1 MTLAMQLLHRLAIS
15 RAAEKEGPQ
24 FLSGAALAA
33 EFKVTRSAIWKAI
46 SLLRQRGAEIEAI
59 THRGYRLARPASPLR
74 TEGVLARLSPA
85 TRALLR
91 DGQCVEEAHSTST
104 VLLERGAPPPGQF
117 DFLSAEY
124 QDAGRGRMGRSWLAP
139 PGGAICLSWS
149 WCFQGMAQRLG
160 ALSLATG
167 VAVLRALRSVG
178 VTGVQLKWPNDLVT
192 AQGKLGG
199 ILIEIRSEAAGP
211 LHVVVGLGLNVS
223 VGAAMREFI
232 GVSGL
237 RPVDLAELV
246 PDGQPPPREALVAAI
261 LEQNVALLRNFSRDG
276 FAAAQAEYQAA
287 DALRGKVVRLTG
299 GSQVVSDGIA
309 RGVDVEGALLVE
321 RDGQLHRIVA
331 GEVSVRT
338 GEVQ

>member
-1 MTLAMQLLHRLAIS
+1 MTLAMELLQRLATA
-15 RAAEKEGPQ
+15 RAAEQDRPQ

-33 EFKVTRSAIWKAI
+33 EFAVTRSAIWKAI
-46 SLLRQRGAEIEAI
+46 GLLRQRGTEIEAV
-59 THRGYRLARPASPLR
+59 THRGYRLARPGSPLR
-74 TEGVLARLSPA
+74 VEGVLARLSA
-85 TRALLR
+85 DTRARVR
-91 DGQCVEEAHSTST
+91 DGQCVDEVPSTST
-104 VLLERGAPPPGQF
+104 ALLERGAPPPGQF

-124 QDAGRGRMGRSWLAP
+124 QRAGRGRLGRSWLAP

-167 VAVLRALRSVG
+167 VAVLRALRSLG

-192 AQGKLGG
+192 ARGKLGG

-211 LHVVVGLGLNVS
+211 LHVVVGLGLNVT
-223 VGAAMREFI
+223 VGATMREFI

-237 RPVDLAELV
+237 SPVDLAELS
-246 PDGQPPPREALVAAI
+246 PDGLPPPREALVAAI
-261 LEQNVALLRNFSRDG
+261 LEQNVALLRSFSRDG
-276 FAAAQAEYQAA
+276 FAAALPDYQAA
-287 DALRGKVVRLTG
+287 DALCGKPVRLTG
-299 GSQVVSDGIA
+299 GSQAVPDGIA
-309 RGVDVEGALLVE
+309 RGVDADGALLVE

-338 GEVQ
+338 DEGQ

>member
-1 MTLAMQLLHRLAIS
+1 MTLAMELLQRLATA
-15 RAAEKEGPQ
+15 RAAENQGPH
-24 FLSGAALAA
+24 FLSGAALAS
-33 EFKVTRSAIWKAI
+33 EFNVTRSAIWKAI
-46 SLLRQRGAEIEAI
+46 GLLRQRGTEIEAI

-74 TEGVLARLSPA
+74 TDGVLSRLSADTRARLRS
-85 TRALLR
+85 
-91 DGQCVEEAHSTST
+91 GQCADELPSTST

-149 WCFQGMAQRLG
+149 WCFQGMAQLG

-167 VAVLRALRSVG
+167 VAVLRALQSLG
-178 VTGVQLKWPNDLVT
+178 ISGVQLKWPNDLVT
-192 AQGKLGG
+192 AHGKLGG

-223 VGAAMREFI
+223 ISPTMREFI
-232 GVSGL
+232 GVTGM
-237 RPVDLAELV
+237 RPVDLAELL
-246 PDGQPPPREALVAAI
+246 PDGQPPAREALVAAI
-261 LEQNVALLRNFSRDG
+261 LEQNVALLRDFSRDG

-287 DALRGKVVRLTG
+287 DALRGKVVRLSG
-299 GSQVVSDGIA
+299 GSQVVPDGLA
-309 RGVDVEGALLVE
+309 RGVDAEGALLVE

-331 GEVSVRT
+331 GEVSVRA

>member
-1 MTLAMQLLHRLAIS
+1 MTLAMELLQRLAAA
-15 RAAEKEGPQ
+15 RAAEKDAPH

-33 EFKVTRSAIWKAI
+33 EFAVTRSAIWKAI
-46 SLLRQRGAEIEAI
+46 GLLRQRGTEIDAV

-74 TEGVLARLSPA
+74 AAGVLALLAPN
-85 TRALLR
+85 TRARLR
-91 DGQCVEEAHSTST
+91 NGHCEDEVPSTST
-104 VLLERGAPPPGQF
+104 ALLERGAPPPGQF

-124 QDAGRGRMGRSWLAP
+124 QPAGRGRLGRSWLAP

-149 WCFQGMAQRLG
+149 WCFEGMAQRLA

-192 AQGKLGG
+192 AGGKLGG

-211 LHVVVGLGLNVS
+211 LHVVVGLGLNVT
-223 VGAAMREFI
+223 VGPTMREFI

-246 PDGQPPPREALVAAI
+246 PGGLPPPREALVAAI
-261 LEQNVALLRNFSRDG
+261 LDQNVELLRNFSRDG
-276 FAAAQAEYQAA
+276 FAAALPEYQAA
-287 DALRGKVVRLTG
+287 DALCGKPVRLTG
-299 GSQVVSDGIA
+299 GSQAVPEGIA
-309 RGVDVEGALLVE
+309 RGVDVDGALLVE
-321 RDGQLHRIVA
+321 REGQLHRIVA
-331 GEVSVRT
+331 GEVSVRA
-338 GEVQ
+338 GEDQ

>member
-1 MTLAMQLLHRLAIS
+1 MTLAMELLQRLATS
-15 RAAEKEGPQ
+15 RAAEKDTPL

-33 EFKVTRSAIWKAI
+33 EFTVTRSAIWKAI
-46 SLLRQRGAEIEAI
+46 GLLRQRGTEIQAV

-74 TEGVLARLSPA
+74 VEGVLARLSPD
-85 TRALLR
+85 TRAR
-91 DGQCVEEAHSTST
+91 VRNGHCEDEVPSTST

-124 QDAGRGRMGRSWLAP
+124 QRAGRGRLGRSWLAP

-149 WCFQGMAQRLG
+149 WCFEGMAQRLG

-178 VTGVQLKWPNDLVT
+178 ITGVQLKWPNDLVT
-192 AQGKLGG
+192 GGGKLGG

-223 VGAAMREFI
+223 VGPTMREFI
-232 GVSGL
+232 GVGGL
-237 RPVDLAELV
+237 QPVDLAELV
-246 PDGQPPPREALVAAI
+246 PDGLPPPREALVAAI

-276 FAAAQAEYQAA
+276 FAAALAEYQAA
-287 DALRGKVVRLTG
+287 DALCGKPVRLSG
-299 GSQVVSDGIA
+299 GSQAVPDGIA
-309 RGVDVEGALLVE
+309 RGVDVDGALLVE
-321 RDGQLHRIVA
+321 RGGQLHRIVA

-338 GEVQ
+338 GEGQ